1 MNSGKWGMINLET
14 GEIREEGIPVWIGK
28 KSHVGERFFMGFQ
41 DTFIEIAQDRE
52 ITAEARRVLDY
63 MMGNLDFENFIQIS
77 QAKIAKDLSM
87 KKPNV
92 SRALKLICDKKILVA
107 GPKIGKSLS
116 YRMNFRY
123 GWKGKVSSLKKLQ
136 KSHLDL
142 AVDNT

>member
-1 MNSGKWGMINLET
+1 MISSKWGMINLET

-28 KSHVGERFFMGFQ
+28 KAHVGERFFMGFQ
-41 DTFIEIAQDRE
+41 DTFIELAQDRE

-63 MMGNLDFENFIQIS
+63 MMGNLDFENFIQIP
-77 QAKIAKDLSM
+77 QAQIAKDLSM